1 MPLKLLKH
9 ELKIIF
15 MENKS
20 PLSPHIQIYRWHIS
34 SLVSI
39 SHRITGIINIV
50 AITLICIWASF
61 LTLGETSYDFIKFF
75 FSSVFGK
82 FITLGLVWSFSF
94 QILSE
99 IRHLIM
105 DMGYGY
111 ELQMTRISGLV
122 VIFGSFILTILIY
135 FFGKNFF

>member
-1 MPLKLLKH
+1 
-9 ELKIIF
+9 

-39 SHRITGIINIV
+39 THRITGIINIV
-50 AITLICIWASF
+50 VITLICLWAS
-61 LTLGETSYDFIKFF
+61 LLLLGESNYKVIN
-75 FSSVFGK
+75 SVLNSLIGK
-82 FITLGLVWSFSF
+82 FIILSITWSFSF

-105 DMGYGY
+105 DLGYGF
-111 ELQMTRISGLV
+111 ELKTTKITGLI
-122 VIFGSFILTILIY
+122 VIFGSIILTAIFFLIV
-135 FFGKNFF
+135 KNFY